1 MVAKKVTKKK
11 ASGTPGE
18 AQGRSSSGRS
28 SSGQAPGGLRGPT
41 DGSTR
46 AGATSR
52 AGRGSKRAADPMPG
66 PVSLDPTVR
75 ALENLRR
82 LRTRPEPKR
91 EVNEAIAPELVR
103 LKSVKS
109 ALGGL
114 DEQWERV
121 VPPELRERCWARGVS
136 RRVLTVATDNAAA
149 MYQLSIWLRGGG
161 EQALRAATKQQ
172 VSRVKIEMVVGEE
185 GQGVSVLAG
194 E

>member
-1 MVAKKVTKKK
+1 MAKKVSKKK
-11 ASGTPGE
+11 AAGTGGGAPSVSG
-18 AQGRSSSGRS
+18 SGPLADAGGFKPS
-28 SSGQAPGGLRGPT
+28 HVSGAGGASRTTRGT
-41 DGSTR
+41 
-46 AGATSR
+46 
-52 AGRGSKRAADPMPG
+52 KRVVDPMPG

-149 MYQLSIWLRGGG
+149 MYQLSMWLRGGG

-172 VSRVKIEMVVGEE
+172 VSRVKIEMVGEGKGEE
-185 GQGVSVLAG
+185 TKDR
-194 E
+194 